1 MKKHFFLI
9 ALLCGMISFSAGAQD
24 NRDWG
29 GLNRYAKDNAAMTAP
44 EKGEKRV
51 VFLGNSI
58 TEGWVNTHPDFFKDN
73 KYIGRGISGQTS
85 YQFLLRFRED
95 VINLQP
101 KLVVINAG
109 TNDVAENTGKYNEDY
124 TFGNIVS
131 MVELAKANKI
141 KVILTSTLPAAAFG
155 WNPSITDA
163 ADKIASLNARIKAYA
178 KEKGFTYDR
187 QSEKVLKNLKE
198 VAEFEGYLEGD
209 STWFKTLEAKLT
221 PNLERDFD
229 RFKKEVTRMLESEIV
244 KRYYY
249 QKGELLA
256 SLKDDKVLEKALEVL
271 ANRTLYQQTLSTPEG
286 K

>member
-58 TEGWVNTHPDFFKDN
+58 TEGWVNTHPDLFKDN

-178 KEKGFTYDR
+178 KENHIPYVDYY
-187 QSEKVLKNLKE
+187 EKMVQGDNRALNSNYSKDG
-198 VAEFEGYLEGD
+198 VHPTSEGYD
-209 STWFKTLEAKLT
+209 VMEALIK
-221 PNLERDFD
+221 PAID
-229 RFKKEVTRMLESEIV
+229 
-244 KRYYY
+244 
-249 QKGELLA
+249 
-256 SLKDDKVLEKALEVL
+256 KAL
-271 ANRTLYQQTLSTPEG
+271 
-286 K
+286 